1 MCNVLL
7 ISTEQWIDLALF
19 NCEDISFT
27 QHLPDYVPEII
38 EMKFEHRW
46 YIAGYPNVQSCS
58 CQFRIRPLELGFN
71 PPEDWFCE
79 DEQAIKATK
88 IAYEIFKYLMGNQ
101 IQFEIIESTPEEIA
115 EANKPKIPIQVK
127 NMKFRL
133 ALIKSGIMPSS
144 IDTAINQMPEGTMKE
159 NIFTLWNFADYLE
172 RNDASLNYMAGQFNI
187 THEQLDN
194 LFILANTL

>member
-1 MCNVLL
+1 MYTISQLTGKIYLNGLEIPLDDSTQEFKQYLQDKDIVGVQYVE
-7 ISTEQWIDLALF
+7 STEQ
-19 NCEDISFT
+19 
-27 QHLPDYVPEII
+27 
-38 EMKFEHRW
+38 
-46 YIAGYPNVQSCS
+46 
-58 CQFRIRPLELGFN
+58 
-71 PPEDWFCE
+71 
-79 DEQAIKATK
+79 
-88 IAYEIFKYLMGNQ
+88 
-101 IQFEIIESTPEEIA
+101 EIA
-115 EANKPKIPIQVK
+115 EANKPIVPIQVK

-144 IDTAINQMPEGTMKE
+144 IDTAINQMPEGAMKE